1 MLRVGFDLA
10 AVELVRAS
18 LDAHGD
24 RYLRRV
30 FTRLELAQCGR
41 PPDPGRLAIFVA
53 AKEAAFK
60 ALRVDDRPVAW
71 TDVEVRGA
79 FSSRPQLWLEGAA
92 ANLARGAG
100 IEALALSLT
109 RGKGTIPA
117 AMVIADIRQH
127 AER

>member
-10 AVELVRAS
+10 AVDLVRAS
-18 LDAHGD
+18 LDSHGE

-30 FTRLELAQCGR
+30 FTGQELAQCGR
-41 PPDPGRLAIFVA
+41 PPDPGRLATLVA

-60 ALRVDDRPVAW
+60 ALRVDEAPIAW
-71 TDVEVRGA
+71 TDVEVREA
-79 FSSRPQLWLEGAA
+79 FSSSPQLWLGGAA

-100 IEALALSLT
+100 IKTLALSLT

-117 AMVIADIRQH
+117 AIVIADIR
-127 AER
+127 